1 MEPPMTQTTRLSPED
16 VSAEFRF
23 LASLAAR
30 GMRTDLSVM
39 KRAAALLG
47 DPQDDMPV
55 VLVGGTNG
63 KGSTAA
69 SLGGMC
75 AAAGLVAGCYYSPN
89 VTSVTERV
97 TVGGREIARPEMAAL
112 IAEIRKSRVEELS
125 PTYFEFL
132 TLLAYLHFSRN
143 DVDVAVMEVGMGGRF
158 DATNIMDPVVSVITS
173 IALDHTQYLGET
185 EAAIAGE
192 KVEILPQGGRLAAG
206 RLSAEARGVLSRTT
220 TERNAE
226 ARFFGEDFFIE
237 EGEGGLFTYRG
248 VGRTVTGIRPGLPGR
263 HQGENA
269 AVAIAAAEFLAE
281 CLGDR
286 VTISDDAVRE
296 GVAGARLPGRI
307 QVISKQPE
315 VIVDV
320 AHNPAAAKALAEY
333 METLPKRPTALVLG
347 MMADKDIEGVMG
359 KLHGIADRF
368 FLARPEIDR
377 AAETNTLEKIAESLN
392 AAYSS
397 HESVADALSAAKE
410 WAGKNGRVLV
420 TGSFHTVEEAVTRH
434 Y

>member
-1 MEPPMTQTTRLSPED
+1 MTQTTHMCADD
-16 VSAEFRF
+16 VAAEFRF

-39 KRAAALLG
+39 RKAAALLG

-55 VLVGGTNG
+55 ALVAGTNG

-69 SLGGMC
+69 YLGGMC
-75 AAAGLVAGCYYSPN
+75 AAAGLKAGCYYSPN

-97 TVGGREIARPEMAAL
+97 TLNGREIARPEMAAL

-132 TLLAYLHFSRN
+132 TLLAYLHFSRKA
-143 DVDVAVMEVGMGGRF
+143 VDVAVMEVGMGGRF
-158 DATNIMDPVVSVITS
+158 DATNITDPVVSVITS

-192 KVEILPQGGRLAAG
+192 KVEILPEGGRLAAG
-206 RLSAEARGVLSRTT
+206 RLPAEAREVISRTAQ
-220 TERNAE
+220 ERDAA

-237 EGEGGLFTYRG
+237 EGEGGLLTYRG

-269 AVAIAAAEFLAE
+269 AVTMAAAEYLE
-281 CLGDR
+281 ESLGGR
-286 VTISDDAVRE
+286 GVTISDEAVRK
-296 GVAGARLPGRI
+296 GIAGARLPGRI
-307 QVISKQPE
+307 QVIAERPE

-320 AHNPAAAKALAEY
+320 AHNPAAAEALAEY
-333 METLPKRPTALVLG
+333 MKSLPKKPTALVLG
-347 MMADKDIEGVMG
+347 MMADKDIEGVMVE
-359 KLHGIADRF
+359 LLPIADRF
-368 FLARPEIDR
+368 FLARPDIDR
-377 AAETNTLEKIAESLN
+377 AADTDRLEKIAKSLS
-392 AAYSS
+392 AAYTS
-397 HESVADALSAAKE
+397 HESVAQALSSARE
-410 WAGKNGRVLV
+410 WVGKTGRVLV
-420 TGSFHTVEEAVTRH
+420 TGSFHTVEEAVED
-434 Y
+434 YI